1 MTEQLPYK
9 VLRDYGDFEL
19 RRYPAYNLVQVQEK
33 ADYTQAGYRGF
44 NPLFQFIAG
53 SNSANEKIA
62 MTAPVLQKEV
72 TQGVYAVSFVMPQ
85 AMSAERIPAPRDPA
99 VKTVHVE
106 AHDTA
111 VIKFSGLWSESKFD
125 KVCQKLRAAMA
136 REGLSAAGPA
146 YSARYDPPWK
156 PGFLR
161 RNEALIDLV

>member
-1 MTEQLPYK
+1 MTEQLPYT
-9 VLRDYGDFEL
+9 VLRDFGDFEL
-19 RRYPAYNLVQVQEK
+19 RRYPSYNLVQVVET

-62 MTAPVLQKEV
+62 MTAPVIQREV
-72 TQGVYAVSFVMPQ
+72 AEGTYAVSFVMPKDL
-85 AMSAERIPAPRDPA
+85 AETSIPSPRDPR

-106 AHDTA
+106 GHDTA
-111 VIKFSGLWSESKFD
+111 VMKFSGLWSETKFE
-125 KVCQKLRAAMA
+125 KVTRKLATALE
-136 REGLSAAGPA
+136 REGLVAAGSA

-156 PGFLR
+156 PGFMR